1 MRSRSKQEVECE
13 WNGGD
18 GVIAGG
24 IWALNVADLIPL
36 ALASTLAEVHIKDR
50 LVPTEW
56 PSLLS
61 HRARMGKTP
70 TMM

>member
-1 MRSRSKQEVECE
+1 
-13 WNGGD
+13 
-18 GVIAGG
+18 VIAGG